1 MRRGVLA
8 ALWLLAAAA
17 ASAQP
22 PAPRPEAGAPAAPA
36 PRPARGAPVV
46 APAVPAPAVPAPT
59 VPAPSPP
66 AAPTPRPGSITE
78 TARGAGYAPASA
90 VGALCDD
97 PRLRGRRAPPIRG
110 RGACGVP
117 APVTLTAVAGV
128 ALTRPVTVGCRVAV
142 ATADWVEQSAAP
154 AARATLGAP
163 LTAMTPYA
171 GYACRTRNHRAG
183 ARLSEHALGR
193 AIDIGAFQA
202 GGRTVDLLSGWRGPA
217 DERAFLRAV
226 WRGACACFKTVLGP
240 DADRHH
246 RDHFH
251 FDVARRRGGAWCR

>member
-1 MRRGVLA
+1 MRRAALA
-8 ALWLLAAAA
+8 ALWLLAAVP

-22 PAPRPEAGAPAAPA
+22 PAPRPVEAAPAAPA
-36 PRPARGAPVV
+36 PRPQRAAPVV
-46 APAVPAPAVPAPT
+46 APVLVG
-59 VPAPSPP
+59 PP
-66 AAPTPRPGSITE
+66 IAAPTPRPGSISE
-78 TARGAGYAPASA
+78 TARRVGAAPAPVA
-90 VGALCDD
+90 GALCDD
-97 PRLRGRRAPPIRG
+97 PRLRGRRAPPIGG
-110 RGACGVP
+110 RDGCGVP

-183 ARLSEHALGR
+183 ARLSEHGFGR

-202 GGRTVDLLSGWRGPA
+202 GGRTVELLSGWRGPA

-226 WRGACACFKTVLGP
+226 WRGACAHFRTVLGP
-240 DADRHH
+240 DADRFH

-251 FDVARRRGGAWCR
+251 FDVARRGGAAYCR